1 MKLEKVYK
9 VQYNTKENFLN
20 TLFFYEIN

>member
-20 TLFFYEIN
+20 ILFFYEIN